1 MFFTQPNFILA
12 GVLLFAF
19 YTMGKEEA
27 KHGRRDLGMIWALFS
42 AIVSG
47 IVIGVFAGDWLPV
60 LLAQVGLF
68 FTIAVVR
75 LLLEKR

>member
-1 MFFTQPNFILA
+1 MFFTQPNFVLA

-27 KHGRRDLGMIWALFS
+27 KHGRRDLGMIWALYS

-47 IVIGVFAGDWLPV
+47 VVIGVFAGGWLPV
-60 LLAQVGLF
+60 LLAQAGLF
-68 FTIAVVR
+68 VAIAVVR
-75 LLLEKR
+75 MLLEKH